1 MAVDASGAIFAPI
14 FKGQTSADP
23 EELIDLAIAGAE
35 YHPEYLA
42 SHGGAWS
49 DPFTGTQV
57 GMTEGGDWTGV
68 TSLWTAEPGAGGP
81 PGMFTEE
88 GARIGDPFA
97 DPRISTDAAGMDR
110 AELEDRAKALSLAS
124 TFQPDRQAV
133 ANQYDITDE
142 DIAGMGEHVRALG
155 LSQGLTGDPQTGGTF
170 NMETG
175 PGDTGAPAGGSLR
188 TIHSTTAPFSPADMA
203 DALAAMAGYD
213 WGPGLGQI
221 GQQAGDLLESG
232 DFPADLPDMGGATY
246 VDVPAGGST
255 EGLAELV
262 RAAAP
267 SPGMSPY
274 EVLAQTIELAATFGD
289 LPGGEGNL
297 TVNEVN
303 GWINAIQRAKVVG
316 NDWGVVEEIRS
327 NVLQHRVTPARVAE
341 TYGITVEEAEML
353 TGPGGDIKA
362 FLDSGKTEIRNR
374 DTGAVVTVGGSD
386 GAPPLDERNASEIL
400 RDTLSAYGL
409 EGLLDDPNLDLINL
423 WIATGDDNAVWARVR
438 QSEPYKMRFPGMADL
453 SAAGRAISEAEYV
466 ELERSYAQTL
476 QAYDMPERFY
486 DDPSD
491 FGALI
496 GGDVSTTE
504 FTQRVATAF
513 EVMEQTTSEVRQAL
527 SDYYGITDS
536 DLAAYYLDPEKATS
550 IFEER
555 EKLGA
560 ARIGGIAVETGFGS
574 VSQQTA
580 ERLRASGVTEA
591 AARRGFQAIA
601 PSTLAEETASEQ
613 LNIDPATGRPGVVT
627 ARMDGQVGTFAADRG
642 GDITRGELVGAEFG
656 TDPQAARRIEAR
668 RQRRLAHFSQK
679 GGPAMTRG
687 GYTGLGT
694 AQ

>member
-1 MAVDASGAIFAPI
+1 MATDASGAIFAPI
-14 FKGQTSADP
+14 FLGQTSADP

-35 YHPEYLA
+35 FHPEYLA
-42 SHGGAWS
+42 SHGGSWR

-57 GMTEGGDWTGV
+57 GMAEGGDWTGV
-68 TSLWTAEPGAGGP
+68 TEHFDIDPDAPGPSSAGG
-81 PGMFTEE
+81 
-88 GARIGDPFA
+88 RIT
-97 DPRISTDAAGMDR
+97 TDAAGMDR
-110 AELEDRAKALSLAS
+110 AELEDRAKALALAS

-133 ANQYDITDE
+133 ADEYGITAE
-142 DIAGMGEHVRALG
+142 DIAGMGEHVKALG
-155 LSQGLTGDPQTGGTF
+155 LSGSSITQPTMVWEDGVGRHVAPTLNMGTAPVF
-170 NMETG
+170 G
-175 PGDTGAPAGGSLR
+175 QAPDTSPTFTARPAGDVVY
-188 TIHSTTAPFSPADMA
+188 A
-203 DALAAMAGYD
+203 
-213 WGPGLGQI
+213 
-221 GQQAGDLLESG
+221 
-232 DFPADLPDMGGATY
+232 
-246 VDVPAGGST
+246 DVPAGGGT
-255 EGLAELV
+255 EGLAELA

-267 SPGMSPY
+267 TPGMSPY
-274 EVLAQTIELAATFGD
+274 EILARTIELAGTFGD

-297 TVNEVN
+297 TVNEVE
-303 GWINAIQRAKVVG
+303 GWINVIQ
-316 NDWGVVEEIRS
+316 NDADKWGMVEEIRA
-327 NVLQHRVTPARVAE
+327 NILEYRVTSARVAE
-341 TYGITVEEAEML
+341 TYEITLEEAEML
-353 TGPGGDIKA
+353 TGEGGDIQY
-362 FLDSGKTEIRNR
+362 FLDSDKTEIRNR

-386 GAPPLDERNASEIL
+386 SLAERNASEIL

-438 QSEPYKMRFPGMADL
+438 QSEPYKTRFPGMADL
-453 SAAGRAISEAEYV
+453 SAAGRAISEADYV

-513 EVMEQTTSEVRQAL
+513 EVLEQTTSEVRQAL

-601 PSTLAEETASEQ
+601 PSTLAEETASER
-613 LNIDPATGRPGVVT
+613 LNVDPVTGRPGVVT
-627 ARMDGQVGTFAADRG
+627 TRMNRQVGTFAADRG
-642 GDITRGELVGAEFG
+642 GDITPEELVGAEFG

-694 AQ
+694 AT

>member
-1 MAVDASGAIFAPI
+1 MATDASGAIFAPI
-14 FKGQTSADP
+14 FQGQTSADP
-23 EELIDLAIAGAE
+23 EELVDLAVAGAAF
-35 YHPEYLA
+35 HPEYIM
-42 SHGGAWS
+42 SHGGGWK
-49 DPFTGTQV
+49 DPFTGTRV
-57 GMTEGGDWTGV
+57 GGVQDFFGITSATGPGLSPELAARFDPEGVPINPDGTPR
-68 TSLWTAEPGAGGP
+68 EP
-81 PGMFTEE
+81 MRVNTN
-88 GARIGDPFA
+88 IT
-97 DPRISTDAAGMDR
+97 TDAEGMDPADLLER
-110 AELEDRAKALSLAS
+110 ATALSLAS
-124 TFQPDRQAV
+124 TFAYDRQAV
-133 ANQYDITDE
+133 ADEYGITGE

-170 NMETG
+170 SMETA
-175 PGDTGAPAGGSLR
+175 PVPSPTFTARLAGDVVYPDVSAGG
-188 TIHSTTAPFSPADMA
+188 
-203 DALAAMAGYD
+203 G
-213 WGPGLGQI
+213 
-221 GQQAGDLLESG
+221 
-232 DFPADLPDMGGATY
+232 
-246 VDVPAGGST
+246 T
-255 EGLAELV
+255 EGLAELA

-274 EVLAQTIELAATFGD
+274 EILARTIELAATFGD

-303 GWINAIQRAKVVG
+303 GWINAIR
-316 NDWGVVEEIRS
+316 NDADPWGMIEEIRY
-327 NVLQHRVTPARVAE
+327 NILEHRVTPARVAE
-341 TYGITVEEAEML
+341 TYEITLEEAKML
-353 TGPGGDIKA
+353 TGYDGDIQY

-374 DTGAVVTVGGSD
+374 DTGAVVTVGGSE
-386 GAPPLDERNASEIL
+386 GAPSLGERNASEIL
-400 RDTLSAYGL
+400 RDTLSTYGL

-423 WIATGDDNAVWARVR
+423 WIATGDDDAVWARVR
-438 QSEPYKMRFPGMADL
+438 QSEPYKTRFPGMAAL
-453 SAAGRAISEAEYV
+453 SAAGRAISEAAYV

-513 EVMEQTTSEVRQAL
+513 EVVEQTTSEVRQAL

-536 DLAAYYLDPEKATS
+536 DLAAYYLDPERATN

-555 EKLGA
+555 EKIGA

-574 VSQQTA
+574 VSRQTA
-580 ERLRASGVTEA
+580 ERLRASGVTET

-601 PSTLAEETASEQ
+601 PSTLAEETASER
-613 LNIDPATGRPGVVT
+613 LDVDPATGRPGVVT

-668 RQRRLAHFSQK
+668 RQRRLAAFAQR

-694 AQ
+694 AT

>member
-23 EELIDLAIAGAE
+23 DELIDLAIAGAE
-35 YHPEYLA
+35 FHPEYLA

-68 TSLWTAEPGAGGP
+68 TSHWTAEPGAGGP

-110 AELEDRAKALSLAS
+110 AELEDRAKALALAS

-133 ANQYDITDE
+133 ANQYGITDE
-142 DIAGMGEHVRALG
+142 DIAGMGEHVLALG
-155 LSQGLTGDPQTGGTF
+155 LSGSGITGAVGAADTTF
-170 NMETG
+170 NMST
-175 PGDTGAPAGGSLR
+175 PA
-188 TIHSTTAPFSPADMA
+188 
-203 DALAAMAGYD
+203 AG
-213 WGPGLGQI
+213 
-221 GQQAGDLLESG
+221 
-232 DFPADLPDMGGATY
+232 Y
-246 VDVPAGGST
+246 VDVPAGGGT

-274 EVLAQTIELAATFGD
+274 EVLARTIELAATFGD

-297 TVNEVN
+297 TVNEVE
-303 GWINAIQRAKVVG
+303 GWITAIR
-316 NDWGVVEEIRS
+316 NDADPWGMTEDIRY
-327 NVLQHRVTPARVAE
+327 NILEHRVTPARVAE
-341 TYGITVEEAEML
+341 TYEITLEEAEML
-353 TGPGGDIKA
+353 TGEGGDIQY
-362 FLDSGKTEIRNR
+362 FLDSDKTEIRNR
-374 DTGAVVTVGGSD
+374 DTGAVVTVGGSE
-386 GAPPLDERNASEIL
+386 GAPSLEERNASEIL
-400 RDTLSAYGL
+400 RDTLSTYGL

-438 QSEPYKMRFPGMADL
+438 QSEPYKTRFPGMADL
-453 SAAGRAISEAEYV
+453 SAAGRAISEADYV

-694 AQ
+694 AT

>member
-1 MAVDASGAIFAPI
+1 MATDASGAIFAPI
-14 FKGQTSADP
+14 FQGQTSADP
-23 EELIDLAIAGAE
+23 EELVDLAVAGAAF
-35 YHPEYLA
+35 HPEYIM
-42 SHGGAWS
+42 SHGGGWK
-49 DPFTGTQV
+49 DPFTGTRV
-57 GMTEGGDWTGV
+57 GGVQDFFGITSATGPGLSPELAARFDPEGVPINPDGTPR
-68 TSLWTAEPGAGGP
+68 EP
-81 PGMFTEE
+81 MRVNTN
-88 GARIGDPFA
+88 IT
-97 DPRISTDAAGMDR
+97 TDAEGMDPADLLER
-110 AELEDRAKALSLAS
+110 ATALSLAS
-124 TFQPDRQAV
+124 TFLYDRQAV
-133 ANQYDITDE
+133 ADEYGITGE
-142 DIAGMGEHVRALG
+142 DIAGMGEHVKALG
-155 LSQGLTGDPQTGGTF
+155 LSGSGVVGQVGADATF
-170 NMETG
+170 NMET
-175 PGDTGAPAGGSLR
+175 APEFD
-188 TIHSTTAPFSPADMA
+188 I
-203 DALAAMAGYD
+203 DASIEANLAAAQTAG
-213 WGPGLGQI
+213 
-221 GQQAGDLLESG
+221 
-232 DFPADLPDMGGATY
+232 Y
-246 VDVPAGGST
+246 VDVPAGGGT
-255 EGLAELV
+255 EGLAELA

-274 EVLAQTIELAATFGD
+274 EILAQTIELAATFGD
-289 LPGGEGNL
+289 LPGVAPGYEGNL

-303 GWINAIQRAKVVG
+303 GWINAIQQAG
-316 NDWGVVEEIRS
+316 DNDWGMVEEIRH
-327 NVLQHRVTPARVAE
+327 NILEYRVTPARVAE
-341 TYGITVEEAEML
+341 TYEITLEEAKML
-353 TGPGGDIKA
+353 TGEGGDIQY

-374 DTGAVVTVGGSD
+374 DTGAVVTVGGSE
-386 GAPPLDERNASEIL
+386 GAPSLGERNASEIL
-400 RDTLSAYGL
+400 RDTLSTYGL

-423 WIATGDDNAVWARVR
+423 WIATGDDDAVWARVR
-438 QSEPYKMRFPGMADL
+438 QSEPYKTRFPGMAAL
-453 SAAGRAISEAEYV
+453 SAAGRAISEAAYV

-513 EVMEQTTSEVRQAL
+513 EVVEQTTSEVRQAL

-580 ERLRASGVTEA
+580 ERLRASGVTET
-591 AARRGFQAIA
+591 AARRGFQTIA
-601 PSTLAEETASEQ
+601 PSTLAEETASER
-613 LNIDPATGRPGVVT
+613 LDVDPATGRPGVVT

-668 RQRRLAHFSQK
+668 RQRRLAAFAQR

-694 AQ
+694 AT

>member
-1 MAVDASGAIFAPI
+1 MAVDASGATFAPI

-23 EELIDLAIAGAE
+23 EELVDLAVAGAAF
-35 YHPEYLA
+35 HPEYIM
-42 SHGGAWS
+42 SHGGGWK
-49 DPFTGTQV
+49 DPFTGTRV
-57 GMTEGGDWTGV
+57 GGVQDFFGITSATGPGLSPELAARFDPEGVPINPDGTPR
-68 TSLWTAEPGAGGP
+68 EP
-81 PGMFTEE
+81 MRVNTN
-88 GARIGDPFA
+88 IT
-97 DPRISTDAAGMDR
+97 TDAEGMDPADLLER
-110 AELEDRAKALSLAS
+110 ATALSLAS
-124 TFQPDRQAV
+124 TFAYDRQAV
-133 ANQYDITDE
+133 ADEYGITGE
-142 DIAGMGEHVRALG
+142 DIAGMGEHVKALG
-155 LSQGLTGDPQTGGTF
+155 LSGSGVVGQVGADATF
-170 NMETG
+170 NMET
-175 PGDTGAPAGGSLR
+175 APEFD
-188 TIHSTTAPFSPADMA
+188 I
-203 DALAAMAGYD
+203 DASIEANLAAAQTAG
-213 WGPGLGQI
+213 
-221 GQQAGDLLESG
+221 
-232 DFPADLPDMGGATY
+232 Y
-246 VDVPAGGST
+246 VDVPAGGGT
-255 EGLAELV
+255 EGLAELA

-303 GWINAIQRAKVVG
+303 GWINAIR
-316 NDWGVVEEIRS
+316 NDADPWGMIEEIRY
-327 NVLQHRVTPARVAE
+327 NILEHRVTPARVAE
-341 TYGITVEEAEML
+341 TYEITLEEAKML
-353 TGPGGDIKA
+353 TGYDGDIQY

-374 DTGAVVTVGGSD
+374 DTGAVVTVGGSE
-386 GAPPLDERNASEIL
+386 GAPSLGERNASEIL
-400 RDTLSAYGL
+400 RDTLSTYGL

-423 WIATGDDNAVWARVR
+423 WIATGDDDAVWARVR
-438 QSEPYKMRFPGMADL
+438 QSEPYKTRFPGMAAL
-453 SAAGRAISEAEYV
+453 SAAGRAISEAAYV

-513 EVMEQTTSEVRQAL
+513 EVVEQTTSEVRQAL

-536 DLAAYYLDPEKATS
+536 DLAAYYLDPERATN

-580 ERLRASGVTEA
+580 ERLRASGVTET
-591 AARRGFQAIA
+591 AARRGFQTIA
-601 PSTLAEETASEQ
+601 PSTLAEETASER
-613 LNIDPATGRPGVVT
+613 LDVDPATGRPGVVT

-668 RQRRLAHFSQK
+668 RQRRLAAFAQR

-694 AQ
+694 AT

>member
-1 MAVDASGAIFAPI
+1 MATDASGAIFAPI
-14 FKGQTSADP
+14 FQGQTSADP
-23 EELIDLAIAGAE
+23 EELVDLAVAGAAF
-35 YHPEYLA
+35 HPEYIM
-42 SHGGAWS
+42 SHGGGWK
-49 DPFTGTQV
+49 DPFTGTRV
-57 GMTEGGDWTGV
+57 GGVQDFFGITSATGPGLSPELAARFDPEGVPINPDGTPR
-68 TSLWTAEPGAGGP
+68 EP
-81 PGMFTEE
+81 MRVNTN
-88 GARIGDPFA
+88 IT
-97 DPRISTDAAGMDR
+97 TDAEGMDPADLLER
-110 AELEDRAKALSLAS
+110 ATALSLAS
-124 TFQPDRQAV
+124 TFLYDRQAV
-133 ANQYDITDE
+133 ADEYGITAE
-142 DIAGMGEHVRALG
+142 DIAGMGEHVKALG
-155 LSQGLTGDPQTGGTF
+155 LSGSGVVGQVGADATF
-170 NMETG
+170 NMET
-175 PGDTGAPAGGSLR
+175 APEFD
-188 TIHSTTAPFSPADMA
+188 I
-203 DALAAMAGYD
+203 DASIEANLAAAQTAG
-213 WGPGLGQI
+213 
-221 GQQAGDLLESG
+221 
-232 DFPADLPDMGGATY
+232 Y
-246 VDVPAGGST
+246 VDVPAGGGT
-255 EGLAELV
+255 EGLAELA

-289 LPGGEGNL
+289 LPGVAPGYEGNL

-303 GWINAIQRAKVVG
+303 GWINAIQQAG
-316 NDWGVVEEIRS
+316 DNDWGMVEEIRH
-327 NVLQHRVTPARVAE
+327 NILEYRVTPARVAE
-341 TYGITVEEAEML
+341 TYEITLEEAKML
-353 TGPGGDIKA
+353 TGEGGDIQY

-374 DTGAVVTVGGSD
+374 DTRAVVTVGGSD
-386 GAPPLDERNASEIL
+386 GAPSLEERNASEIL
-400 RDTLSAYGL
+400 RDTLSTYGL

-438 QSEPYKMRFPGMADL
+438 QSEPYKTRFPGMADL
-453 SAAGRAISEAEYV
+453 SAAGRAISEADYV

-496 GGDVSTTE
+496 GGDVSATE

-513 EVMEQTTSEVRQAL
+513 EVIGQTTSEVRQAL

-536 DLAAYYLDPEKATS
+536 DLAAYYLDPERATS

-613 LNIDPATGRPGVVT
+613 LNIDPVTGRPGVVT

-656 TDPQAARRIEAR
+656 TDPQAAKRIEAR
-668 RQRRLAHFSQK
+668 RQRRLAAFAQR
-679 GGPAMTRG
+679 GGPAMTGG

-694 AQ
+694 AT

>member
-1 MAVDASGAIFAPI
+1 MATDASGAIFAPI
-14 FKGQTSADP
+14 FQGQTSADP
-23 EELIDLAIAGAE
+23 EELVDLAVAGAAF
-35 YHPEYLA
+35 HPEYIM
-42 SHGGAWS
+42 SHGGGWK
-49 DPFTGTQV
+49 DPFTGTRV
-57 GMTEGGDWTGV
+57 GGVQDFFGITSATGPGLSPELAARFDPEGVPINPDGTPR
-68 TSLWTAEPGAGGP
+68 EP
-81 PGMFTEE
+81 MRVNTN
-88 GARIGDPFA
+88 IT
-97 DPRISTDAAGMDR
+97 TDAEGMDPADLLER
-110 AELEDRAKALSLAS
+110 ATALSLAS
-124 TFQPDRQAV
+124 TFAYDRQAV
-133 ANQYDITDE
+133 ADEYGITGE

-170 NMETG
+170 SMETA
-175 PGDTGAPAGGSLR
+175 PVPSPTFTARLAGDVVYPDVSAGG
-188 TIHSTTAPFSPADMA
+188 
-203 DALAAMAGYD
+203 G
-213 WGPGLGQI
+213 
-221 GQQAGDLLESG
+221 
-232 DFPADLPDMGGATY
+232 
-246 VDVPAGGST
+246 T
-255 EGLAELV
+255 EGLAELA

-274 EVLAQTIELAATFGD
+274 EILARTIELAATFGD

-303 GWINAIQRAKVVG
+303 GWINAIR
-316 NDWGVVEEIRS
+316 NDADPWGMIEEIRY
-327 NVLQHRVTPARVAE
+327 NILEHRVTPARVAE
-341 TYGITVEEAEML
+341 TYEITLEEAKML
-353 TGPGGDIKA
+353 TGYDGDIQY

-374 DTGAVVTVGGSD
+374 DTGAVVTVGGSE
-386 GAPPLDERNASEIL
+386 GAPSLGERNASEIL
-400 RDTLSAYGL
+400 RDTLSTYGL

-423 WIATGDDNAVWARVR
+423 WIATGDDDAVWARVR
-438 QSEPYKMRFPGMADL
+438 QSEPYKTRFPGMAAL
-453 SAAGRAISEAEYV
+453 SAAGRAISEAAYV

-513 EVMEQTTSEVRQAL
+513 EVVEQTTSEVRQAL

-536 DLAAYYLDPEKATS
+536 DLAAYYLDPERATN

-580 ERLRASGVTEA
+580 ERLRASGVTET
-591 AARRGFQAIA
+591 AARRGFQTIA
-601 PSTLAEETASEQ
+601 PSTLAEETASER
-613 LNIDPATGRPGVVT
+613 LDVDPATGRPGVVT

-668 RQRRLAHFSQK
+668 RQRRLAAFAQR

-694 AQ
+694 AT

>member
-1 MAVDASGAIFAPI
+1 MATDASGAIFAPI
-14 FKGQTSADP
+14 FQGQTSADP
-23 EELIDLAIAGAE
+23 EELVDLAVAGAAF
-35 YHPEYLA
+35 HPEYIM
-42 SHGGAWS
+42 SHGGGWK
-49 DPFTGTQV
+49 DPFTGTRV
-57 GMTEGGDWTGV
+57 GGVQDFFGITSATGPGLSPELAARFDPDGV
-68 TSLWTAEPGAGGP
+68 PINPDGTPREP
-81 PGMFTEE
+81 MRVNTN
-88 GARIGDPFA
+88 IT
-97 DPRISTDAAGMDR
+97 TDAEGMDPADLLER
-110 AELEDRAKALSLAS
+110 ATALSLAS
-124 TFQPDRQAV
+124 TFLYDRQAV
-133 ANQYDITDE
+133 ADEYGITGE
-142 DIAGMGEHVRALG
+142 DIAGMGEHVKALG
-155 LSQGLTGDPQTGGTF
+155 LSGSGVVGQVGADATF
-170 NMETG
+170 NMET
-175 PGDTGAPAGGSLR
+175 APEFD
-188 TIHSTTAPFSPADMA
+188 I
-203 DALAAMAGYD
+203 DASIEANLAAAQTAG
-213 WGPGLGQI
+213 
-221 GQQAGDLLESG
+221 
-232 DFPADLPDMGGATY
+232 Y
-246 VDVPAGGST
+246 VDVPAGGGT
-255 EGLAELV
+255 EGLAELA

-274 EVLAQTIELAATFGD
+274 EILAQTIELAATFGD
-289 LPGGEGNL
+289 LPGVAPGYEGNL

-303 GWINAIQRAKVVG
+303 GWINAIQQAG
-316 NDWGVVEEIRS
+316 DNDWGMVEEIRH
-327 NVLQHRVTPARVAE
+327 NILEYRVTPARVAE
-341 TYGITVEEAEML
+341 TYEITLEEAKML
-353 TGPGGDIKA
+353 TGEGGDIQY

-374 DTGAVVTVGGSD
+374 DTRAVVTVGGSD
-386 GAPPLDERNASEIL
+386 GAPSLEERNASEIL
-400 RDTLSAYGL
+400 RDTLSTYGL

-423 WIATGDDNAVWARVR
+423 WIATGDDDAVWARVR
-438 QSEPYKMRFPGMADL
+438 QSEPYKTRFPGMADL
-453 SAAGRAISEAEYV
+453 SAAGRAISEADYV

-496 GGDVSTTE
+496 GGDVSATE

-513 EVMEQTTSEVRQAL
+513 EVLEQTTSEVRQAL

-591 AARRGFQAIA
+591 AARRGFQTIA
-601 PSTLAEETASEQ
+601 PSTLAEETASER
-613 LNIDPATGRPGVVT
+613 LDVDPATGRPGVVT

-668 RQRRLAHFSQK
+668 RQRRLAAFAQR

-694 AQ
+694 AT

>member
-1 MAVDASGAIFAPI
+1 MATDASGAIFAPI
-14 FKGQTSADP
+14 FQGQTSADP
-23 EELIDLAIAGAE
+23 EELVDLAVAGAAF
-35 YHPEYLA
+35 HPEYIM
-42 SHGGAWS
+42 SHGGGWK
-49 DPFTGTQV
+49 DPFTGTRV
-57 GMTEGGDWTGV
+57 GGVQDFFGITSATGPGLSPELAARFDPEGVPINPDGTPR
-68 TSLWTAEPGAGGP
+68 EP
-81 PGMFTEE
+81 MRVNTN
-88 GARIGDPFA
+88 IT
-97 DPRISTDAAGMDR
+97 TDAEGMDPADLLER
-110 AELEDRAKALSLAS
+110 ATALSLAS
-124 TFQPDRQAV
+124 TFLYDRQAV
-133 ANQYDITDE
+133 ADEYGITGE
-142 DIAGMGEHVRALG
+142 DIAGMGEHVKALG
-155 LSQGLTGDPQTGGTF
+155 LSGSGVVGQVGADATF
-170 NMETG
+170 NMET
-175 PGDTGAPAGGSLR
+175 APEFD
-188 TIHSTTAPFSPADMA
+188 I
-203 DALAAMAGYD
+203 DASIEANLAAAQTAG
-213 WGPGLGQI
+213 
-221 GQQAGDLLESG
+221 
-232 DFPADLPDMGGATY
+232 Y
-246 VDVPAGGST
+246 VDVPAGGGT
-255 EGLAELV
+255 EGLAELA

-303 GWINAIQRAKVVG
+303 GWINAIR
-316 NDWGVVEEIRS
+316 NDADPWGMIEEIRY
-327 NVLQHRVTPARVAE
+327 NILEHRVTPARVAE
-341 TYGITVEEAEML
+341 TYEITLEEAKML
-353 TGPGGDIKA
+353 TGYDGDIQY

-374 DTGAVVTVGGSD
+374 DTGAVVTVGGSE
-386 GAPPLDERNASEIL
+386 GAPSLGERNASEIL
-400 RDTLSAYGL
+400 RDTLSTYGL

-423 WIATGDDNAVWARVR
+423 WIATGDDDAVWARVR
-438 QSEPYKMRFPGMADL
+438 QSEPYKTRFPGMADL
-453 SAAGRAISEAEYV
+453 SAAGRAISEAAYV

-513 EVMEQTTSEVRQAL
+513 EVVEQTTSEVRQAL

-536 DLAAYYLDPEKATS
+536 DLAAYYLDPERSTN

-580 ERLRASGVTEA
+580 ERLRASGVTET
-591 AARRGFQAIA
+591 AARRGFQTIA
-601 PSTLAEETASEQ
+601 PSTLAEETASER
-613 LNIDPATGRPGVVT
+613 LDVDPATGRPGVVT

-668 RQRRLAHFSQK
+668 RQRRLAAFAQR

-694 AQ
+694 AT

>member
-1 MAVDASGAIFAPI
+1 MATDASGAIFAPI

-35 YHPEYLA
+35 FHPEYLA
-42 SHGGAWS
+42 SHGGAWR
-49 DPFTGTQV
+49 DPFTGTRV
-57 GMTEGGDWTGV
+57 GQTEGGDWTGV
-68 TSLWTAEPGAGGP
+68 TSHWTAEPGAGGP
-81 PGMFTEE
+81 SGMFTEE

-133 ANQYDITDE
+133 ANQYGITDE

-170 NMETG
+170 SMDTMRDLWSQG
-175 PGDTGAPAGGSLR
+175 PPEDRGPMFDPGWLPESQGG
-188 TIHSTTAPFSPADMA
+188 F
-203 DALAAMAGYD
+203 GY
-213 WGPGLGQI
+213 
-221 GQQAGDLLESG
+221 E
-232 DFPADLPDMGGATY
+232 
-246 VDVPAGGST
+246 DVPAGGGT
-255 EGLAELV
+255 EGLAELA

-303 GWINAIQRAKVVG
+303 GWINAIQNAAAP
-316 NDWGVVEEIRS
+316 WGMIEEIRY
-327 NVLQHRVTPARVAE
+327 NILEHRVTPARVAE

-353 TGPGGDIKA
+353 TGEGGDIQY
-362 FLDSGKTEIRNR
+362 FLDSDKTEIRNR

-386 GAPPLDERNASEIL
+386 SLAERNASEIL
-400 RDTLSAYGL
+400 RDTLSTYGL

-438 QSEPYKMRFPGMADL
+438 QSEPYKTRFPGMADL
-453 SAAGRAISEAEYV
+453 SAAGRAISEADYV
-466 ELERSYAQTL
+466 EMERTYAQTL

-591 AARRGFQAIA
+591 AARRGFQEIA

-613 LNIDPATGRPGVVT
+613 LNIDPVTGRPGVVT

-668 RQRRLAHFSQK
+668 RQRRLAHFAQR

-694 AQ
+694 AT

>member
-1 MAVDASGAIFAPI
+1 MATDASGAIFAPI
-14 FKGQTSADP
+14 FQGQTSADP
-23 EELIDLAIAGAE
+23 EELVDLAVAGAAF
-35 YHPEYLA
+35 HPEYIM
-42 SHGGAWS
+42 SHGGGWK
-49 DPFTGTQV
+49 DPFTGTRV
-57 GMTEGGDWTGV
+57 GGVQDFFGITSATGPGLSPELAARFDPEGVPINPDGTPR
-68 TSLWTAEPGAGGP
+68 EP
-81 PGMFTEE
+81 MRVNTN
-88 GARIGDPFA
+88 IT
-97 DPRISTDAAGMDR
+97 TDAEGMDPADLLER
-110 AELEDRAKALSLAS
+110 ATALSLAS

-133 ANQYDITDE
+133 ADEYGITGE
-142 DIAGMGEHVRALG
+142 DIAGMGEHVKALG
-155 LSQGLTGDPQTGGTF
+155 LSGSGVVGQVGADATF
-170 NMETG
+170 NMET
-175 PGDTGAPAGGSLR
+175 APEFD
-188 TIHSTTAPFSPADMA
+188 I
-203 DALAAMAGYD
+203 DASIEANLAAAQTAG
-213 WGPGLGQI
+213 
-221 GQQAGDLLESG
+221 
-232 DFPADLPDMGGATY
+232 Y
-246 VDVPAGGST
+246 VDVPAGGGT
-255 EGLAELV
+255 EGLAELA

-274 EVLAQTIELAATFGD
+274 EILARTIELAATFGD

-303 GWINAIQRAKVVG
+303 GWINAIR
-316 NDWGVVEEIRS
+316 NDADPWGMIEEIRY
-327 NVLQHRVTPARVAE
+327 NILEHRVTPARVAE
-341 TYGITVEEAEML
+341 TYEITLEEAKML
-353 TGPGGDIKA
+353 TGYDGDIQY

-374 DTGAVVTVGGSD
+374 DTGAVVTVGGSE
-386 GAPPLDERNASEIL
+386 GAPSLGERNASEIL
-400 RDTLSAYGL
+400 RDTLSTYGL

-423 WIATGDDNAVWARVR
+423 WIATGDDDAVWARVR
-438 QSEPYKMRFPGMADL
+438 QSEPYKTRFPGMAAL
-453 SAAGRAISEAEYV
+453 SAAGRAISEAAYV

-513 EVMEQTTSEVRQAL
+513 EVVEQTTSEVRQAL

-536 DLAAYYLDPEKATS
+536 DLAAYYLDPERATN

-591 AARRGFQAIA
+591 AARRGFQTIA
-601 PSTLAEETASEQ
+601 PSTLAEETASER
-613 LNIDPATGRPGVVT
+613 LDVDPATGRPGVVT
-627 ARMDGQVGTFAADRG
+627 ARMDGQVGTFAAPLG
-642 GDITRGELVGAEFG
+642 GDITPEELVGAEFG

-668 RQRRLAHFSQK
+668 RQRRLAAFAQR
-679 GGPAMTRG
+679 GGPAMTGG

-694 AQ
+694 AT

>member
-1 MAVDASGAIFAPI
+1 MATDASGAIFAPI
-14 FKGQTSADP
+14 FQGQTSADP
-23 EELIDLAIAGAE
+23 EELVDLAVAGAAF
-35 YHPEYLA
+35 HPEYIM
-42 SHGGAWS
+42 SHGGGWK
-49 DPFTGTQV
+49 DPFTGTRV
-57 GMTEGGDWTGV
+57 GGVQDFFGITSATGPGLSPELAARFDPEGVPINPDGTPR
-68 TSLWTAEPGAGGP
+68 EP
-81 PGMFTEE
+81 T
-88 GARIGDPFA
+88 RVNTNIT
-97 DPRISTDAAGMDR
+97 TDAEGMDPADLLER
-110 AELEDRAKALSLAS
+110 ATALSLAS
-124 TFQPDRQAV
+124 TFLYDRQAV
-133 ANQYDITDE
+133 ADEYGITGE
-142 DIAGMGEHVRALG
+142 DIAGMGEHVKALG
-155 LSQGLTGDPQTGGTF
+155 LSGSGVVGQVGADATF
-170 NMETG
+170 NMET
-175 PGDTGAPAGGSLR
+175 APEFD
-188 TIHSTTAPFSPADMA
+188 I
-203 DALAAMAGYD
+203 DASIEANLAAAQTAG
-213 WGPGLGQI
+213 
-221 GQQAGDLLESG
+221 
-232 DFPADLPDMGGATY
+232 Y
-246 VDVPAGGST
+246 VDVPAGGGT
-255 EGLAELV
+255 EGLAELA

-303 GWINAIQRAKVVG
+303 GWINAIR
-316 NDWGVVEEIRS
+316 NDADPWGMIEEIRY
-327 NVLQHRVTPARVAE
+327 NILEHRVTPARVAE
-341 TYGITVEEAEML
+341 TYEITLEEAKML
-353 TGPGGDIKA
+353 TGYDGDIQY

-374 DTGAVVTVGGSD
+374 DTGAVVTVGGSE
-386 GAPPLDERNASEIL
+386 GAPSLGERNASEIL
-400 RDTLSAYGL
+400 RDTLSTYGL

-423 WIATGDDNAVWARVR
+423 WIATGDDDAVWARVR
-438 QSEPYKMRFPGMADL
+438 QSEPYKTRFPGMAAL
-453 SAAGRAISEAEYV
+453 SAAGRAISEAAYV

-513 EVMEQTTSEVRQAL
+513 EVVEQTTSEVRQAL

-536 DLAAYYLDPEKATS
+536 DLAAYYLDPERSTN

-580 ERLRASGVTEA
+580 ERLRASGVTET
-591 AARRGFQAIA
+591 AARRGFQTIA
-601 PSTLAEETASEQ
+601 PSTLAEETASER
-613 LNIDPATGRPGVVT
+613 LDVDPATGRPGVVT
-627 ARMDGQVGTFAADRG
+627 ARMDGQVGTFAAPLG
-642 GDITRGELVGAEFG
+642 GDITPEELVGAEFG

-668 RQRRLAHFSQK
+668 RQRRLAAFAQR

-694 AQ
+694 AT